1 MSRFRKMMLTAAVCA
16 MSASVFVGCSDDE
29 PTTLGALPVNSC
41 RVTNTTVTVT
51 WSIVPND
58 HCKGYEITLYQGT
71 RENGQELQKQQID
84 DNKKCSTSFSGLTQ
98 NTKYYVKTKAIPG
111 AGFSN
116 ADEFYRDFT
125 TAPDVNVSVNN
136 FEFYQVQSY
145 NAEGE
150 LVTTDYYRV
159 NLSWPAIPE
168 SNCGGYG
175 LNLYQCEQANWVSSL
190 KAISSVT
197 IGKVQGNIATT
208 AQFEKLAPNTV
219 YTVATQARP
228 NNVCDYSV
236 GDVCLIQFT
245 TPAVPAGN

>member
-1 MSRFRKMMLTAAVCA
+1 MLTAAVCA

-71 RENGQELQKQQID
+71 RENGQEIQKQQID

-125 TAPDVNVSVNN
+125 TAPDVNVSVSN
-136 FEFYQVQSY
+136 FELYKGYTS
-145 NAEGE
+145 EG
-150 LVTTDYYRV
+150 VYTDLYRV
-159 NLSWPAIPE
+159 NLTWPAIPE
-168 SNCGGYG
+168 SNCGGYA
-175 LNLYQCEQANWVSSL
+175 LNIYQCEKDNWVSSL
-190 KAISSVT
+190 TAIKNVT
-197 IGKVQGNIATT
+197 IGKVEGHIATT
-208 AQFEKLAPNTV
+208 ATFAGLMPSTT

-228 NNVCDYSV
+228 NNVCDYTV
-236 GDVCLIQFT
+236 GDPCLIEFK
-245 TPAVPAGN
+245 TPDVPAGN